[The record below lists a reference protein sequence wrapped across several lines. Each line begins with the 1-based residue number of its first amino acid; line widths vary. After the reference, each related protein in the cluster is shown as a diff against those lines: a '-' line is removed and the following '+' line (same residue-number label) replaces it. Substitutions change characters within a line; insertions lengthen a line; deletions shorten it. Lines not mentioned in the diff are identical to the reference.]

1 MLLEVGLAVT
11 SRLWCSIE
19 QFQRTPTIRKNNSV
33 SVTDQ
38 DKNKPLH
45 NPGRTLKKKTRTM
58 TKPQK

>member
-45 NPGRTLKKKTRTM
+45 NPGRTLKKN
-58 TKPQK
+58 QEQ